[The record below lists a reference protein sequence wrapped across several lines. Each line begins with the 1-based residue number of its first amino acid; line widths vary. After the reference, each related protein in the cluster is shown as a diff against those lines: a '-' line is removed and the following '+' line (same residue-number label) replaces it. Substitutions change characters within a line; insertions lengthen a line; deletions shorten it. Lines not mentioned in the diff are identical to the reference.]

1 MLNAELQSNERATL
15 AKPPS
20 VAKQVFEKLVQGIL
34 SGDIPPESILPSERI
49 LGERFNV
56 SRLMV
61 RQAIHRLE
69 ELGLVRVRQGG
80 ATLVLNPAH
89 CDHPEVTMLA
99 LRYGPDAQSQF
110 KALRERQILGSLGM
124 LLLAAREVRPV
135 DIDALDKIIT
145 DYADDSRRLN
155 EQFWIKI
162 ADITQNSFY
171 QRDTRYWFR
180 IAREDKRVA
189 DRAHLPLSN
198 RIDIY
203 RQLLTA
209 LTQGTEAVSQYF
221 NTVVELLELLEE
233 EVHDHFA

>member
-1 MLNAELQSNERATL
+1 MLNAEAQSHERTTL
-15 AKPPS
+15 VKPPS
-20 VAKQVFEKLVQGIL
+20 VAKQVFEKLIQGIL
-34 SGDIPPESILPSERI
+34 SGEIPPDSILPSERI

-80 ATLVLNPAH
+80 ATLVLDPAH

-99 LRYGPDAQSQF
+99 LRYGPDEQSQF

-124 LLLAAREVRPV
+124 LLLATREVKPE
-135 DIDALDKIIT
+135 DINALEQVIT
-145 DYADDSRRLN
+145 EFAQDSRRLN

-162 ADITQNSFY
+162 ADITGNSFY

-180 IAREDKRVA
+180 IAREDKRVGE
-189 DRAHLPLSN
+189 RAHLPLSS
-198 RIDIY
+198 RVDIY
-203 RQLLTA
+203 RQLLAA
-209 LTQGTEAVSQYF
+209 LQEGTHAVSQYF

-233 EVHDHFA
+233 EVND

>member
-1 MLNAELQSNERATL
+1 MLNAEIQSPEIRTL
-15 AKPPS
+15 VKPPS
-20 VAKQVFEKLVQGIL
+20 VAKQVFEKLIQGIL
-34 SGDIPPESILPSERI
+34 SGEIPPDSILPSERV

-80 ATLVLNPAH
+80 ATLVLDPAH

-99 LRYGPDAQSQF
+99 LRYGPDEQSQF

-124 LLLAAREVRPV
+124 LLLAAREVKPE
-135 DIDALDKIIT
+135 DINALEQVIT
-145 DYADDSRRLN
+145 EFAQDSRRLN

-162 ADITQNSFY
+162 ADITGNSFY

-180 IAREDKRVA
+180 IAREDKRVGE
-189 DRAHLPLSN
+189 RAHLPLSS
-198 RIDIY
+198 RVDIY
-203 RQLLTA
+203 RQLLAA
-209 LTQGTEAVSQYF
+209 LQEGTHAVSQYF

-233 EVHDHFA
+233 EVND